1 MTRPAKPSTV
11 NANPYSRIPCQ
22 KYKIYASPAAIC
34 KIPQRNPESNP
45 HLIPQRKQ
53 MINTGS
59 IASEMDPPAGSN
71 LNFKKG
77 KRSSIKLKAVKIATS
92 IKNNVL
98 LEAIVF
104 PP

>member
-1 MTRPAKPSTV
+1 MINTGSIASEMDPLEGS
-11 NANPYSRIPCQ
+11 NL
-22 KYKIYASPAAIC
+22 KYKKQASHAPIW
-34 KIPQRNPESNP
+34 KIHQRNPETNP
-45 HLIPQRKQ
+45 PLIHQRKQ

-59 IASEMDPPAGSN
+59 ITSEMDPPAGSN

-77 KRSSIKLKAVKIATS
+77 KRSSIKLKAVTIATS

-104 PP
+104 P